1 MNKILYNL
9 DFLVSHASAIDCDSV
24 EKSISEIQKQM
35 EGKREDELVPGSGRV
50 GAHSKGSLVTD
61 HFSFSTSKDQIST
74 NQTNLRNN
82 NTDVSAMAATGI
94 N

>member
-1 MNKILYNL
+1 MNKTLYNL
-9 DFLVSHASAIDCDSV
+9 DFLVSRTSATDCDSM

-35 EGKREDELVPGSGRV
+35 EGKEDELVQGSGRV

-61 HFSFSTSKDQIST
+61 HFSFSTSQDQIST

-82 NTDVSAMAATGI
+82 NTDVSAIAATGV